1 MGVGWASDELHTAT
15 PLAAETTTHGISW
28 ISFLRNKQLVC
39 ETNSNVDSSFKSQR
53 LAASLRH
60 RGWLHSHAYAMGCA
74 IRARCRNLRGKIK
87 MQVARRELEY
97 VHWEDDLRTE
107 SCTEPQLPR
116 ENKNAGRET

>member
-1 MGVGWASDELHTAT
+1 MGVGWASDELLTAT

-39 ETNSNVDSSFKSQR
+39 ETNSNVESSFTSQR

-60 RGWLHSHAYAMGCA
+60 WGWLHSHAYAMSCA
-74 IRARCRNLRGKIK
+74 IRARSRNLRGKIK
-87 MQVARRELEY
+87 MQVARREFEY

-107 SCTEPQLPR
+107 SCTEPQPPR
-116 ENKNAGRET
+116 ENKNVGRET